1 MNKVISKALILAS
14 KSTARMAMVEAVGI
28 KLDAIAPMV
37 DEDAVRETLA
47 QQNAKP
53 RDIADALAEA
63 KAVKVSNRYPGAL
76 VLGSDQILETKE
88 GIILTKSETPDQAKE
103 TLAALSG
110 KSHKL
115 YSAAVIAEG
124 GRPVW
129 RHIDTAVMTMRP
141 LSDGFIDDYVTQ
153 YWEEIRPCVGGYR
166 IEAEGAQ
173 LFAKVDGN
181 QFTIMGMPLLA
192 VLDYLRIR
200 GNLAS

>member
-1 MNKVISKALILAS
+1 
-14 KSTARMAMVEAVGI
+14 
-28 KLDAIAPMV
+28 
-37 DEDAVRETLA
+37 
-47 QQNAKP
+47 
-53 RDIADALAEA
+53 
-63 KAVKVSNRYPGAL
+63 
-76 VLGSDQILETKE
+76 
-88 GIILTKSETPDQAKE
+88 
-103 TLAALSG
+103 
-110 KSHKL
+110 
-115 YSAAVIAEG
+115 
-124 GRPVW
+124 VW